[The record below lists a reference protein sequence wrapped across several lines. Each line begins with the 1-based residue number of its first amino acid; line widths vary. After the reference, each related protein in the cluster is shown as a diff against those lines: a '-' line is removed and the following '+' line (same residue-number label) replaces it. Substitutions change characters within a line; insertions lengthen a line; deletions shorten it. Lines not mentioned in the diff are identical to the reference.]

1 MNSSE
6 IRNKF
11 LNFFKSKKHE
21 IVSSSPLVN
30 KDDPSLMFVN
40 AGMVAFKD
48 YFLGNKKP
56 IQLRIANTQKCLR
69 VSGKHNDLEQVGH
82 DTYHHT
88 FFEMLGNW
96 SFGDYFKEESI
107 KWAWELLTE
116 VYKIPAEDLYVTIFK
131 GSEQDNLSI
140 DKDAY
145 EIWSNIISKDKIILC
160 GKKDNFWEMGNQ
172 GPCGPCSE
180 IHIDLRDKTEKSKV
194 SAKEL
199 VNRDNPK
206 VIELWNLVFIQ
217 YERKSEG
224 NLVNLPNKHIDTG
237 MGLERLSMVL
247 QGVSSNYDTD
257 IFSGIIKEIE
267 KISNSKYGRNE
278 EKDIAMRVIA
288 DHLRAVC
295 FAIADGQ
302 LPSNNGAGYVVRRI
316 LRRAVRYAYSFLKIK
331 KPFLGNLFEILT
343 NKMSSDFEEL
353 VKNKQLV
360 KSVVKEEE
368 ISFLRTLD
376 QGLVMFNSLT
386 SQSKDNIISGTKAFE
401 LYDTFGFPFDLTKI
415 IAKEKGFKVDEEGFS
430 LELEKQ
436 RNRSKNASENSMGD
450 WTIISDK
457 NHNSKFIGYDLLEA
471 EINILKYRKIESKKE
486 GISYQLIFDQTPFY
500 AEAGGQI
507 GDRGKI
513 KIEDGKFIEIVDTV
527 KEGSLVLHITKELP
541 EFNSPKFI
549 VSVDKLFRHAVQCN
563 HTATHLLNL
572 SLRSI
577 LGGHVQQKGS
587 RVSDKNFRFDFSHFE
602 KIEKT
607 TLEKIENNIN
617 DLIEKEI
624 SLEVQTDVPTEK
636 ALKMGAIGI
645 FGEKYGDKVR
655 TIKFGESFE
664 LCGGTHVNNSKE
676 LWRFKIINETA
687 IASGIRRIEA
697 ITNYSLKKHYN
708 NRLKEFDSLNNFLN
722 NPVNVVET
730 IKNLKDESNKL
741 KKNIQLLE
749 NQRISK
755 LKDQI
760 EGELK
765 EISGIKKYIG
775 IVDID
780 PKLIR
785 NLIFTI
791 AKNYSDILI
800 LTICYSNN
808 IVNCSC
814 YISKN
819 IIDKTSITSQVLL
832 QPIIKKLNGK
842 GGGQDFYST
851 YSFNSSSPNEI
862 LDLCEKSISKLF

>member
-1 MNSSE
+1 MNSLE

-11 LNFFKSKKHE
+11 LNFFKSKKHKIVTSTP
-21 IVSSSPLVN
+21 IVS

-56 IQLRIANTQKCLR
+56 TQLRIANTQKCLR
-69 VSGKHNDLEQVGH
+69 VSGKHNDLEEVGH

-107 KWAWELLTE
+107 RWAWELLTE
-116 VYKIPAEDLYVTIFK
+116 VYKIPVEDLYVTIFK
-131 GSEQDNLSI
+131 GSDQDNLSI
-140 DKDAY
+140 DKEAY
-145 EIWSNIISKDKIILC
+145 EIWSNIVSKDKIILC
-160 GKKDNFWEMGNQ
+160 GKKDNFWEMGSQ

-180 IHIDLRDKTEKSKV
+180 IHIDLRDKSEKTKV
-194 SAKEL
+194 GAIEL
-199 VNRDNPK
+199 VNKDNPK
-206 VIELWNLVFIQ
+206 VIELWNLVFIE
-217 YERKSEG
+217 YERKSDG
-224 NLVNLPNKHIDTG
+224 SLVNLPKKHIDTG
-237 MGLERLSMVL
+237 MGLERLAMVL
-247 QGVSSNYDTD
+247 QGVTSNYETD
-257 IFSGIIKEIE
+257 IFSGIIQEIE
-267 KISNSKYGRNE
+267 KISDYKYGHNE

-302 LPSNNGAGYVVRRI
+302 LPSNSGAGYVIRRI
-316 LRRAVRYAYSFLKIK
+316 LRRAVRYAYSFLEIK
-331 KPFLGNLFEILT
+331 KPFLGNLFDVLIK
-343 NKMSSDFEEL
+343 KMSSDFDEL
-353 VKNKQLV
+353 ISNKQLV
-360 KSVVKEEE
+360 KSVIKEEE

-376 QGLVMFNSLT
+376 QGLVMINSLT
-386 SQSKDNIISGTKAFE
+386 FQSKDNIISGAKAFE

-415 IAKEKGFKVDEEGFS
+415 IAKEKGLKVDEEGFN
-430 LELEKQ
+430 LKLEKQ
-436 RNRSKNASENSMGD
+436 RKRSKNASESSIGD
-450 WTIISDK
+450 WTVISE
-457 NHNSKFIGYDLLEA
+457 NSSNSKFIGYEILEA
-471 EINILKYRKIESKKE
+471 EIAILKYRKIDSKKE

-513 KIEDGKFIEIVDTV
+513 KIEGGKFIEIVDTV
-527 KEGSLVLHITKELP
+527 KEGDLVLHITKKIP
-541 EFNSPKFI
+541 EFNSPKFT

-577 LGGHVQQKGS
+577 LGSHIQQKGS

-607 TLEKIENNIN
+607 TLDKIENNIN

-624 SLEVQTDVPTEK
+624 ILEVQTDVPTEK
-636 ALKMGAIGI
+636 AFKMGAIGI

-655 TIKFGESFE
+655 TVKFGESYE

-676 LWRFKIINETA
+676 LWRFKIMNETA

-697 ITNYSLKKHYN
+697 ITNYSLKEYYN
-708 NRLKEFDSLNNFLN
+708 HSLKEFDSINHLLN
-722 NPVNVVET
+722 NPVDVVET
-730 IKNLKDESNKL
+730 IKNLKDQSNKL

-749 NQRISK
+749 NEKISK
-755 LKDQI
+755 LKNEI

-765 EISGIKKYIG
+765 EMSGIKKYIG

-780 PKLIR
+780 PKHIR
-785 NLIFTI
+785 NLIFSI
-791 AKNYSDILI
+791 AKGSTDVVI
-800 LTICYSNN
+800 LTICNSNN

-819 IIDKTSITSQVLL
+819 IIDKTGVTSKALF

-851 YSFNSSSPNEI
+851 YSFKSSSPKEI
-862 LDLCEKSISKLF
+862 LDLCKKSISKLF

>member
-353 VKNKQLV
+353 VTNKQLV

-624 SLEVQTDVPTEK
+624 SLEVQTDVPTEE

>member
-353 VKNKQLV
+353 VTNKQLV

-607 TLEKIENNIN
+607 TLEKIENNVN

-697 ITNYSLKKHYN
+697 ITNYSLKEHYN

-765 EISGIKKYIG
+765 DISGIKKYIG
-775 IVDID
+775 IVDVD

-791 AKNYSDILI
+791 AKNYTDILI

>member
-11 LNFFKSKKHE
+11 LNFFKSKKHK
-21 IVSSSPLVN
+21 IVSSSPIVCKN
-30 KDDPSLMFVN
+30 DPSLMFVN

-56 IQLRIANTQKCLR
+56 TQLRITNTQKCLR
-69 VSGKHNDLEQVGH
+69 VSGKHNDLEEVGH

-107 KWAWELLTE
+107 QWAWELLTE
-116 VYKIPAEDLYVTIFK
+116 VYKIPAEDLYVTIYK
-131 GSEQDNLSI
+131 GSEEDNLSI
-140 DKDAY
+140 DKETY

-160 GKKDNFWEMGNQ
+160 GKKDNFWEMGSH

-180 IHIDLRDKTEKSKV
+180 IHVDLRDKIEKSKV
-194 SAKEL
+194 NAAEL
-199 VNRDNPK
+199 VNKDNPK

-217 YERKSEG
+217 YERKSDG
-224 NLVNLPNKHIDTG
+224 VLINLPKKHIDTG

-257 IFSGIIKEIE
+257 IFTGVIKEIE
-267 KISNSKYGRNE
+267 KISNSKYGDNE
-278 EKDIAMRVIA
+278 QKDISMRVIA

-295 FAIADGQ
+295 FSIADGQ
-302 LPSNNGAGYVVRRI
+302 LPSNNGAGYVIRRI
-316 LRRAVRYAYSFLKIK
+316 LRRAVRYAYSFLEIK
-331 KPFLGNLFEILT
+331 KPFLGNLSEILIK
-343 NKMSSDFEEL
+343 KMSSDFEEL
-353 VKNKQLV
+353 VTNKQLI
-360 KSVVKEEE
+360 KSIIREEE
-368 ISFLRTLD
+368 LSFLRTLD
-376 QGLVMFNSLT
+376 QGLVMLNSLT
-386 SQSKDNIISGTKAFE
+386 SKSKDKIIKGEKAFE

-415 IAKEKGFKVDEEGFS
+415 IAKEKGFKVDKNGFE

-436 RNRSKNASENSMGD
+436 RNRSKNAGESFVGD
-450 WTIISDK
+450 WIVISKK
-457 NHNSKFIGYDLLEA
+457 NHNSKFIGYDFLEA
-471 EINILKYRKIESKKE
+471 EISILKYRKIDSKKE

-507 GDRGKI
+507 GDKGKI
-513 KIEDGKFIEIVDTV
+513 NLKDGKFINITDTL

-541 EFNSPKFI
+541 EFSSPKFI
-549 VSVDKLFRHAVQCN
+549 VSVDKLFRHAVECN

-577 LGGHVQQKGS
+577 LGNHIQQKGS
-587 RVSDKNFRFDFSHFE
+587 RVSDKSFRFDFSHFE

-607 TLEKIENNIN
+607 TLDKIEIDINN
-617 DLIEKEI
+617 LIDKEI
-624 SLEVQTDVPTEK
+624 GLEVQTNVSTEE
-636 ALKMGAIGI
+636 AFKMGAIGI

-655 TIKFGESFE
+655 TIKFDESYE
-664 LCGGTHVNNSKE
+664 LCVGTHVNNSKE

-697 ITNYSLKKHYN
+697 ITNYSLKDYYN
-708 NRLKEFDSLNNFLN
+708 HRLKEFDSINNLLN
-722 NPVNVVET
+722 NPVDVVET
-730 IKNLKDESNKL
+730 IKNLKNQSNKL
-741 KKNIQLLE
+741 KKNIELLE
-749 NQRISK
+749 NQRIST
-755 LKDQI
+755 LKNQI
-760 EGELK
+760 EGKLEN
-765 EISGIKKYIG
+765 ISGITKYIG

-780 PKLIR
+780 PKQIR
-785 NLIFTI
+785 NLIFSIVKGYT
-791 AKNYSDILI
+791 DILI
-800 LTICYSNN
+800 LMICHSND

-819 IIDKTSITSQVLL
+819 IIDKTGITSKILFDPV
-832 QPIIKKLNGK
+832 IKKIDGK

-851 YSFNSSSPNEI
+851 YSFVGSRPNEI
-862 LDLCEKSISKLF
+862 LDLCKKSISKLF

>member
-353 VKNKQLV
+353 VTNKQLV

-697 ITNYSLKKHYN
+697 ITNYSLKEHYN

-765 EISGIKKYIG
+765 DISGIKKYIG
-775 IVDID
+775 IVDVD

-791 AKNYSDILI
+791 AKNYTDILI

>member
-1 MNSSE
+1 M
-6 IRNKF
+6 
-11 LNFFKSKKHE
+11 
-21 IVSSSPLVN
+21 
-30 KDDPSLMFVN
+30 
-40 AGMVAFKD
+40 
-48 YFLGNKKP
+48 
-56 IQLRIANTQKCLR
+56 
-69 VSGKHNDLEQVGH
+69 
-82 DTYHHT
+82 
-88 FFEMLGNW
+88 
-96 SFGDYFKEESI
+96 
-107 KWAWELLTE
+107 
-116 VYKIPAEDLYVTIFK
+116 
-131 GSEQDNLSI
+131 
-140 DKDAY
+140 
-145 EIWSNIISKDKIILC
+145 
-160 GKKDNFWEMGNQ
+160 
-172 GPCGPCSE
+172 
-180 IHIDLRDKTEKSKV
+180 
-194 SAKEL
+194 
-199 VNRDNPK
+199 
-206 VIELWNLVFIQ
+206 
-217 YERKSEG
+217 
-224 NLVNLPNKHIDTG
+224 
-237 MGLERLSMVL
+237 
-247 QGVSSNYDTD
+247 
-257 IFSGIIKEIE
+257 
-267 KISNSKYGRNE
+267 
-278 EKDIAMRVIA
+278 
-288 DHLRAVC
+288 
-295 FAIADGQ
+295 
-302 LPSNNGAGYVVRRI
+302 
-316 LRRAVRYAYSFLKIK
+316 
-331 KPFLGNLFEILT
+331 
-343 NKMSSDFEEL
+343 
-353 VKNKQLV
+353 
-360 KSVVKEEE
+360 
-368 ISFLRTLD
+368 
-376 QGLVMFNSLT
+376 
-386 SQSKDNIISGTKAFE
+386 
-401 LYDTFGFPFDLTKI
+401 TKI

-450 WTIISDK
+450 WTIISER

-541 EFNSPKFI
+541 EFNSSKFI

-636 ALKMGAIGI
+636 ALKMGAVGI

-655 TIKFGESFE
+655 TIKFGESYE

-697 ITNYSLKKHYN
+697 ITNYSLKEYYN

-722 NPVNVVET
+722 NPVDIVET

-760 EGELK
+760 ESELK
-765 EISGIKKYIG
+765 DISGIKKYIG
-775 IVDID
+775 IVDVD

-791 AKNYSDILI
+791 AKNYTDILI
-800 LTICYSNN
+800 LTISYSNN

-819 IIDKTSITSQVLL
+819 IINKTSVTSQVLL

-862 LDLCEKSISKLF
+862 LDLCEKRISKLF

>member
-353 VKNKQLV
+353 VTNKQLV

-450 WTIISDK
+450 WTIIFDK

-507 GDRGKI
+507 GDIGKI
-513 KIEDGKFIEIVDTV
+513 KIDDGKFIEIVDTV

-697 ITNYSLKKHYN
+697 ITNYSLKEYYN

-722 NPVNVVET
+722 NPVDIVGT

-765 EISGIKKYIG
+765 DISGIKKYIG
-775 IVDID
+775 IVDVD

-791 AKNYSDILI
+791 AKNYTDILI

>member
-353 VKNKQLV
+353 VTNKQLV

-655 TIKFGESFE
+655 TIKFGESYE

-697 ITNYSLKKHYN
+697 ITNYSLKEYYN

-722 NPVNVVET
+722 NPVDIVGT

-765 EISGIKKYIG
+765 DISGIKKYTG

-780 PKLIR
+780 PKHIR

-791 AKNYSDILI
+791 AKNYTDILI

>member
-21 IVSSSPLVN
+21 IVTSSPLVN

-56 IQLRIANTQKCLR
+56 IQLRMANTQKCLR
-69 VSGKHNDLEQVGH
+69 VSGKHNDLEEVGH

-131 GSEQDNLSI
+131 GSEQDNLSF
-140 DKDAY
+140 DKEAY

-199 VNRDNPK
+199 VNKDNPK

-217 YERKSEG
+217 YERKSDG

-267 KISNSKYGRNE
+267 KISNSKYGHNE

-295 FAIADGQ
+295 FSIADGQ
-302 LPSNNGAGYVVRRI
+302 LPSNNGAGYVIRRI
-316 LRRAVRYAYSFLKIK
+316 LRRAVRYAYSFLEIK
-331 KPFLGNLFEILT
+331 RPFLVNLFDLLIR
-343 NKMSSDFEEL
+343 KMSSDFKEL
-353 VKNKQLV
+353 MTNKQLV

-386 SQSKDNIISGTKAFE
+386 SQSKENIISGTKAFE
-401 LYDTFGFPFDLTKI
+401 LYDTFGFPFDLTKT
-415 IAKEKGFKVDEEGFS
+415 IAKEKGFKVDEKGFN

-436 RNRSKNASENSMGD
+436 RNRSKNASESSQGD

-457 NHNSKFIGYDLLEA
+457 NHHSKFIGYDLLEA

-507 GDRGKI
+507 GDTGKI
-513 KIEDGKFIEIVDTV
+513 KMEGGKFIEIVDTV

-577 LGGHVQQKGS
+577 LGSHVQQKGS

-655 TIKFGESFE
+655 TIKFGESYE

-697 ITNYSLKKHYN
+697 ITNYSLKQYYN
-708 NRLKEFDSLNNFLN
+708 NRLKEFDSLNYFLN
-722 NPVNVVET
+722 NPVDIVGT

-760 EGELK
+760 KGEIK
-765 EISGIKKYIG
+765 DISGIKKYIG
-775 IVDID
+775 IIDVD

-785 NLIFTI
+785 NLIFNI

-800 LTICYSNN
+800 LIICSSNN

-819 IIDKTSITSQVLL
+819 IIEKTSITSHLLL

-862 LDLCEKSISKLF
+862 LDLCEKSISNLF

>member
-353 VKNKQLV
+353 VTNKQLV

-500 AEAGGQI
+500 AESGGQI

-513 KIEDGKFIEIVDTV
+513 EIEDGKFIEIVDTV

-607 TLEKIENNIN
+607 TLEKIENNVN

-697 ITNYSLKKHYN
+697 ITNYSLKEHYN

-765 EISGIKKYIG
+765 DISGIKKYIG
-775 IVDID
+775 IVDVD

-791 AKNYSDILI
+791 AKNYTDILI

>member
-11 LNFFKSKKHE
+11 LNFFKSKSHKIVTSRP
-21 IVSSSPLVN
+21 IVS

-56 IQLRIANTQKCLR
+56 NHLRIANTQKCLR
-69 VSGKHNDLEQVGH
+69 VSGKHNDLEEVGH

-107 KWAWELLTE
+107 KYAWELLTE
-116 VYKIPAEDLYVTIFK
+116 VYEIPAEDLYITIFK
-131 GSEQDNLSI
+131 GSEEDNLSI
-140 DKDAY
+140 DKEAY
-145 EIWSNIISKDKIILC
+145 EIWRNIVPEDKIILC
-160 GKKDNFWEMGNQ
+160 GKKDNFWEMGSK

-180 IHIDLRDKTEKSKV
+180 IHIDLRNKSEKSKV

-199 VNRDNPK
+199 VNKDNPK
-206 VIELWNLVFIQ
+206 VIELWNLVFIE
-217 YERKSEG
+217 YERKSDG
-224 NLVNLPNKHIDTG
+224 ILVNLPNKHIDTG
-237 MGLERLSMVL
+237 MGLERLCMVL
-247 QGVSSNYDTD
+247 QGVNSNYETD

-267 KISNSKYGRNE
+267 KISNSKYGHNE

-302 LPSNNGAGYVVRRI
+302 LPSNNGAGYVIRRI
-316 LRRAVRYAYSFLKIK
+316 LRRAVRYAYSFLEIK
-331 KPFLGNLFEILT
+331 KPFLGSLFDILIK
-343 NKMSSDFEEL
+343 KMSSDFEEL
-353 VKNKQLV
+353 MSNKQLIKTV
-360 KSVVKEEE
+360 IKEEE
-368 ISFLRTLD
+368 LSFLRTLD
-376 QGLVMFNSLT
+376 QGLFMIDSLI
-386 SQSKDNIISGTKAFE
+386 SQSKDKIISGAKAFE

-415 IAKEKGFKVDEEGFS
+415 IANEKAFKVDEDGFNK
-430 LELEKQ
+430 ELEKQ
-436 RNRSKNASENSMGD
+436 RTRSKNASESFSGD
-450 WTIISDK
+450 WVVISE
-457 NHNSKFIGYDLLEA
+457 NSCNSKFIGYDQLED
-471 EINILKYRKIESKKE
+471 EITILKYRKIDSKKE
-486 GISYQLIFDQTPFY
+486 GVSYQLIFDQTPFY

-513 KIEDGKFIEIVDTV
+513 TIEGGKFIEIVDTV
-527 KEGSLVLHITKELP
+527 KEGDLVLHITKKLP
-541 EFNSPKFI
+541 DFNSPKFI
-549 VSVDKLFRHAVQCN
+549 VSVDKQFRHAVECN

-572 SLRSI
+572 SLRLT
-577 LGGHVQQKGS
+577 LGNHIQQKGS
-587 RVSDKNFRFDFSHFE
+587 RVSDKNLRFDFSHFE
-602 KIEKT
+602 KIEKN
-607 TLEKIENNIN
+607 TLDKIEGNIN

-624 SLEVQTDVPTEK
+624 GLEVQTDVATKK

-655 TIKFGESFE
+655 TVKFGESYE

-697 ITNYSLKKHYN
+697 ITNYSLKEYYN
-708 NRLKEFDSLNNFLN
+708 HKLKEFDSINHLLN
-722 NPVNVVET
+722 NPVDVVET
-730 IKNLKDESNKL
+730 IKNLKDQSNKL

-749 NQRISK
+749 NEKISK
-755 LKDQI
+755 LKNEI
-760 EGELK
+760 EGELN

-780 PKLIR
+780 PKHIR
-785 NLIFTI
+785 NLIFSI
-791 AKNYSDILI
+791 AKGHTDVVI

-819 IIDKTSITSQVLL
+819 IIDKTGVTSKVLF

-851 YSFNSSSPNEI
+851 YSFKSSSVNEI
-862 LDLCEKSISKLF
+862 LDLCKKSLSKLF

>member
-21 IVSSSPLVN
+21 IVSSRPLVN

-56 IQLRIANTQKCLR
+56 TQLRIANTQKCLR
-69 VSGKHNDLEQVGH
+69 VSGKHNDLEEVGH

-116 VYKIPAEDLYVTIFK
+116 VYKIPAKDLYVTIFK
-131 GSEQDNLSI
+131 GSEQDNLSM
-140 DKDAY
+140 DKEAY

-160 GKKDNFWEMGNQ
+160 GKKDNFWEMGNH

-199 VNRDNPK
+199 VNKDNPK

-217 YERKSEG
+217 YERKSDG

-247 QGVSSNYDTD
+247 QGVSSNYETD
-257 IFSGIIKEIE
+257 IFSVIIKEIE
-267 KISNSKYGRNE
+267 KISNSKYGHNE

-302 LPSNNGAGYVVRRI
+302 LPSNNGAGYVIRRI
-316 LRRAVRYAYSFLKIK
+316 LRRAVRYAYSFLEIK
-331 KPFLGNLFEILT
+331 RPFLGNLFDLLMR
-343 NKMSSDFEEL
+343 KMSSDFKEL
-353 VKNKQLV
+353 MTNKQLV

-376 QGLVMFNSLT
+376 QGLVMLNSLT

-415 IAKEKGFKVDEEGFS
+415 IAKEKGFNVDEKGFN

-436 RNRSKNASENSMGD
+436 RNRSKNASESCMSD
-450 WTIISDK
+450 WTTISNK

-507 GDRGKI
+507 GDTGKI
-513 KIEDGKFIEIVDTV
+513 KMEGGKSIEIVDTV

-541 EFNSPKFI
+541 EFDSSKFI

-577 LGGHVQQKGS
+577 LGSHVQQKGS

-655 TIKFGESFE
+655 TIKFGESYE

-697 ITNYSLKKHYN
+697 ITNYSLKEYYN

-722 NPVNVVET
+722 NPVDIVGT

-760 EGELK
+760 EGEIK
-765 EISGIKKYIG
+765 DISGIKKYIG
-775 IVDID
+775 IIHVD

-785 NLIFTI
+785 NLIFNI

-800 LTICYSNN
+800 LIICSSNN

-819 IIDKTSITSQVLL
+819 IIDKTSITSHILL

-862 LDLCEKSISKLF
+862 LHLCEKSISNLF

>member
-116 VYKIPAEDLYVTIFK
+116 VYKIPVEDLYVTIFK

-257 IFSGIIKEIE
+257 IFSSIIKEIE

-278 EKDIAMRVIA
+278 KKDIAMRVIA

-353 VKNKQLV
+353 VTNKQLV
-360 KSVVKEEE
+360 KSVVK
-368 ISFLRTLD
+368 
-376 QGLVMFNSLT
+376 
-386 SQSKDNIISGTKAFE
+386 
-401 LYDTFGFPFDLTKI
+401 Y
-415 IAKEKGFKVDEEGFS
+415 
-430 LELEKQ
+430 
-436 RNRSKNASENSMGD
+436 
-450 WTIISDK
+450 
-457 NHNSKFIGYDLLEA
+457 
-471 EINILKYRKIESKKE
+471 
-486 GISYQLIFDQTPFY
+486 
-500 AEAGGQI
+500 
-507 GDRGKI
+507 
-513 KIEDGKFIEIVDTV
+513 
-527 KEGSLVLHITKELP
+527 
-541 EFNSPKFI
+541 
-549 VSVDKLFRHAVQCN
+549 
-563 HTATHLLNL
+563 
-572 SLRSI
+572 
-577 LGGHVQQKGS
+577 
-587 RVSDKNFRFDFSHFE
+587 
-602 KIEKT
+602 
-607 TLEKIENNIN
+607 
-617 DLIEKEI
+617 
-624 SLEVQTDVPTEK
+624 
-636 ALKMGAIGI
+636 
-645 FGEKYGDKVR
+645 
-655 TIKFGESFE
+655 
-664 LCGGTHVNNSKE
+664 
-676 LWRFKIINETA
+676 
-687 IASGIRRIEA
+687 
-697 ITNYSLKKHYN
+697 
-708 NRLKEFDSLNNFLN
+708 
-722 NPVNVVET
+722 
-730 IKNLKDESNKL
+730 
-741 KKNIQLLE
+741 
-749 NQRISK
+749 
-755 LKDQI
+755 
-760 EGELK
+760 
-765 EISGIKKYIG
+765 
-775 IVDID
+775 
-780 PKLIR
+780 
-785 NLIFTI
+785 
-791 AKNYSDILI
+791 
-800 LTICYSNN
+800 
-808 IVNCSC
+808 
-814 YISKN
+814 
-819 IIDKTSITSQVLL
+819 
-832 QPIIKKLNGK
+832 
-842 GGGQDFYST
+842 
-851 YSFNSSSPNEI
+851 
-862 LDLCEKSISKLF
+862 

>member
-11 LNFFKSKKHE
+11 LNFFKSKKHK
-21 IVSSSPLVN
+21 IVASNPIVC

-56 IQLRIANTQKCLR
+56 TDLRISNTQKCLR
-69 VSGKHNDLEQVGH
+69 VSGKHNDLEEVGH

-96 SFGDYFKEESI
+96 SFGDYFKKESI

-116 VYKIPAEDLYVTIFK
+116 VYKIPAEDLYVTVFK
-131 GSEQDNLSI
+131 GSEEDNLSI
-140 DKDAY
+140 DKEAY
-145 EIWSNIISKDKIILC
+145 EIWSNIVSKDKIILC
-160 GKKDNFWEMGNQ
+160 GKKDNFWEMGSQ

-180 IHIDLRDKTEKSKV
+180 IHIDLRDKSEKIKL
-194 SAKEL
+194 SAIEL
-199 VNRDNPK
+199 VNKDNPK
-206 VIELWNLVFIQ
+206 VIELWNLVFIE
-217 YERKSEG
+217 YERKSDG
-224 NLVNLPNKHIDTG
+224 ALVNLPNKHIDTG
-237 MGLERLSMVL
+237 MGLERLAMVI

-257 IFSGIIKEIE
+257 VFSGIIKEVE
-267 KISNSKYGRNE
+267 KISNSKYGHNE

-302 LPSNNGAGYVVRRI
+302 LPSNNGPGYVIRRI
-316 LRRAVRYAYSFLKIK
+316 LRRSVRYAYSFLEIK
-331 KPFLGNLFEILT
+331 KPFLGNLFDVLIK
-343 NKMSSDFEEL
+343 KMSSDFEEL
-353 VKNKQLV
+353 MSNKQLI
-360 KSVVKEEE
+360 KTVVKEEE
-368 ISFLRTLD
+368 LSFLRTLD
-376 QGLVMFNSLT
+376 KGLMMINSLT
-386 SQSKDNIISGTKAFE
+386 SQSKDKLISGAKVFE

-415 IAKEKGFKVDEEGFS
+415 IAKEKGFKIDEDSFE

-436 RNRSKNASENSMGD
+436 RNRSKNAIESFLGD
-450 WTIISDK
+450 WVIISEK
-457 NHNSKFIGYDLLEA
+457 SHNSKFIGYDLLEA
-471 EINILKYRKIESKKE
+471 EITILKYRKIDSKKE
-486 GISYQLIFDQTPFY
+486 GVSYQLIFDQTPFY

-513 KIEDGKFIEIVDTV
+513 KIVGGKFIEIIDTL

-549 VSVDKLFRHAVQCN
+549 VSVDKLFRHAVECN

-577 LGGHVQQKGS
+577 LGNHIQQKGS

-602 KIEKT
+602 KIEKN
-607 TLEKIENNIN
+607 TLDRIENYIN
-617 DLIEKEI
+617 DLVEKDI
-624 SLEVQTDVPTEK
+624 DLEVQSDVTTEQ
-636 ALKMGAIGI
+636 AFKMGAIGI
-645 FGEKYGDKVR
+645 FGEKYADKVR
-655 TIKFGESFE
+655 TIKFGESYE

-697 ITNYSLKKHYN
+697 ITNYALKDYYN
-708 NRLKEFDSLNNFLN
+708 HKLKEFDNINHLLN
-722 NPVNVVET
+722 NPVDVVET
-730 IKNLKDESNKL
+730 IKNLKDQGNKF

-749 NQRISK
+749 NERISK
-755 LKDQI
+755 LKNQI
-760 EGELK
+760 EEEL
-765 EISGIKKYIG
+765 ENTSGITKYIG

-780 PKLIR
+780 SKQIR
-785 NLIFTI
+785 NLIFSI
-791 AKNYSDILI
+791 AKGYTDILI
-800 LTICYSNN
+800 LTICRSNN

-819 IIDKTSITSQVLL
+819 IIDKTGITSQILL
-832 QPIIKKLNGK
+832 QPVIKKLNGK

-851 YSFNSSSPNEI
+851 YSFKSSSPNEI
-862 LDLCEKSISKLF
+862 LNLCEKSHSNLF

>member
-11 LNFFKSKKHE
+11 LNFFQSKKHE
-21 IVSSSPLVN
+21 IVSSSPIIN
-30 KDDPSLMFVN
+30 KGDPSIMFVN
-40 AGMVAFKD
+40 AGMVTFKD

-56 IQLRIANTQKCLR
+56 TQLRVANIQKCLR
-69 VSGKHNDLEQVGH
+69 VSGKHNDLEEVGH

-116 VYKIPAEDLYVTIFK
+116 VYKIPVEDLYVTIFK
-131 GSEQDNLSI
+131 GSEQDNLGI
-140 DKDAY
+140 DKEAY
-145 EIWSNIISKDKIILC
+145 EIWSNIISKDRIILC

-180 IHIDLRDKTEKSKV
+180 IHIDLRDKTETSKI

-199 VNRDNPK
+199 VNKDNPK

-217 YERKSEG
+217 YERKSNG

-247 QGVSSNYDTD
+247 QGVSSNYETD
-257 IFSGIIKEIE
+257 IFSDIIKEIE
-267 KISNSKYGRNE
+267 KISNCKYGRNE

-295 FAIADGQ
+295 FTIADGQ
-302 LPSNNGAGYVVRRI
+302 LPSNNGAGYVIRRI
-316 LRRAVRYAYSFLKIK
+316 LRRAIRYAYSFLEIK
-331 KPFLGNLFEILT
+331 KPFLGNLFDVLIRI
-343 NKMSSDFEEL
+343 MGSDFEEL
-353 VKNKQLV
+353 ITNKQVV
-360 KSVVKEEE
+360 KSVIKEEE

-376 QGLVMFNSLT
+376 QGLAMFNSLT
-386 SQSKDNIISGTKAFE
+386 SQSKDKLISGTKAFE

-415 IAKEKGFKVDEEGFS
+415 IAQEKGFKIDEEGFNF
-430 LELEKQ
+430 ELEKQ
-436 RNRSKNASENSMGD
+436 RNRSRNASESSIGD
-450 WTIISDK
+450 WIVISDK
-457 NHNSKFIGYDLLEA
+457 NHNSKFIGYDLLES
-471 EINILKYRKIESKKE
+471 EVNILKYRKIESKKE
-486 GISYQLIFDQTPFY
+486 GITFQLIFDQTPFY

-513 KIEDGKFIEIVDTV
+513 KLVGGKFIEIVDTL
-527 KEGSLVLHITKELP
+527 KEGSLVLHITKKLP
-541 EFNSPKFI
+541 EFKSPKFI
-549 VSVDKLFRHAVQCN
+549 VSVDKIFRHAVQCN

-577 LGGHVQQKGS
+577 LGSHIQQKGS

-697 ITNYSLKKHYN
+697 ITNYSLKEYYN
-708 NRLKEFDSLNNFLN
+708 KMLKEFDSLNNFLN
-722 NPVNVVET
+722 NPVNVFDT

-741 KKNIQLLE
+741 KKNIQALE
-749 NQRISK
+749 NERISK

-760 EGELK
+760 EVEFK
-765 EISGIKKYIG
+765 DVSGIKKYIG
-775 IVDID
+775 IVDVD
-780 PKLIR
+780 PKHIR
-785 NLIFTI
+785 NLIFSI
-791 AKNYSDILI
+791 ANNYTDIL
-800 LTICYSNN
+800 LLLVCHSNN
-808 IVNCSC
+808 VVNCSC

-819 IIDKTSITSQVLL
+819 IIDKKSITSQVIL
-832 QPIIKKLNGK
+832 QPIINKLNGK

-851 YSFNSSSPNEI
+851 YSFKSSSPNEI
-862 LDLCEKSISKLF
+862 LDLCKKSISNLF

>member
-217 YERKSEG
+217 YERKSDG

-353 VKNKQLV
+353 VTNKQLV

-697 ITNYSLKKHYN
+697 ITNYSLKEHYN

-765 EISGIKKYIG
+765 DISGIKKYIG
-775 IVDID
+775 IVDVD

-791 AKNYSDILI
+791 AKNYTDILI

>member
-217 YERKSEG
+217 YERKSDG

-401 LYDTFGFPFDLTKI
+401 LYDTFGFPFDLTKT
-415 IAKEKGFKVDEEGFS
+415 IAKEKGFKVDEKGFN

-436 RNRSKNASENSMGD
+436 RNRSKNASESSQGD
-450 WTIISDK
+450 WSIISDK
-457 NHNSKFIGYDLLEA
+457 YHHIKFIGYDLLEA

-572 SLRSI
+572 SLKSI

-617 DLIEKEI
+617 DLIEKKI

-655 TIKFGESFE
+655 TIKFGESYE

-697 ITNYSLKKHYN
+697 ITNYSLKEHYN

-791 AKNYSDILI
+791 AKNYTDILI

>member
-1 MNSSE
+1 M
-6 IRNKF
+6 
-11 LNFFKSKKHE
+11 
-21 IVSSSPLVN
+21 
-30 KDDPSLMFVN
+30 
-40 AGMVAFKD
+40 
-48 YFLGNKKP
+48 
-56 IQLRIANTQKCLR
+56 T
-69 VSGKHNDLEQVGH
+69 
-82 DTYHHT
+82 
-88 FFEMLGNW
+88 
-96 SFGDYFKEESI
+96 
-107 KWAWELLTE
+107 
-116 VYKIPAEDLYVTIFK
+116 
-131 GSEQDNLSI
+131 
-140 DKDAY
+140 
-145 EIWSNIISKDKIILC
+145 
-160 GKKDNFWEMGNQ
+160 
-172 GPCGPCSE
+172 
-180 IHIDLRDKTEKSKV
+180 
-194 SAKEL
+194 
-199 VNRDNPK
+199 
-206 VIELWNLVFIQ
+206 
-217 YERKSEG
+217 
-224 NLVNLPNKHIDTG
+224 
-237 MGLERLSMVL
+237 
-247 QGVSSNYDTD
+247 
-257 IFSGIIKEIE
+257 
-267 KISNSKYGRNE
+267 
-278 EKDIAMRVIA
+278 
-288 DHLRAVC
+288 
-295 FAIADGQ
+295 
-302 LPSNNGAGYVVRRI
+302 NN
-316 LRRAVRYAYSFLKIK
+316 
-331 KPFLGNLFEILT
+331 
-343 NKMSSDFEEL
+343 
-353 VKNKQLV
+353 QLV

-368 ISFLRTLD
+368 FSFLRTLD
-376 QGLVMFNSLT
+376 QGFVMFNSLI

-507 GDRGKI
+507 GDKGKI

-577 LGGHVQQKGS
+577 LGDHVQQKGS

-602 KIEKT
+602 KIEKI

-697 ITNYSLKKHYN
+697 ITNYSLKEHYN

-722 NPVNVVET
+722 NPVDIVET

-765 EISGIKKYIG
+765 DISGIKKYIG
-775 IVDID
+775 IVDVD

-791 AKNYSDILI
+791 AKNYTDILI

>member
-21 IVSSSPLVN
+21 IVSSRPLVN

-353 VKNKQLV
+353 VTNKQLV

-436 RNRSKNASENSMGD
+436 RNRSKNASENTMGD

-507 GDRGKI
+507 GDIGKI
-513 KIEDGKFIEIVDTV
+513 KTEDGKFIEIVDTV

-617 DLIEKEI
+617 DLIENEI

-655 TIKFGESFE
+655 TIKFGESYE

-697 ITNYSLKKHYN
+697 ITNYSLKEYYN

-722 NPVNVVET
+722 NPVDIVGT

-814 YISKN
+814 YVSKN
-819 IIDKTSITSQVLL
+819 IIDKKSITSQVLL

>member
-11 LNFFKSKKHE
+11 LNFFQSKKHE
-21 IVSSSPLVN
+21 IVTSSPIVN

-56 IQLRIANTQKCLR
+56 TQLRIANTQKCLR
-69 VSGKHNDLEQVGH
+69 VSGKHNDLEEVGH

-116 VYKIPAEDLYVTIFK
+116 VYQIPAEDLYVTIFK

-140 DKDAY
+140 DKEAY

-180 IHIDLRDKTEKSKV
+180 IHIDLREKAEKSKV

-199 VNRDNPK
+199 VNKDNPK

-217 YERKSEG
+217 YERKSDG
-224 NLVNLPNKHIDTG
+224 TLVNLPNKHIDTG

-267 KISNSKYGRNE
+267 KISNIKYGNNE
-278 EKDIAMRVIA
+278 ENDIAMRVIA

-302 LPSNNGAGYVVRRI
+302 LPSNNGAGYVIRRI
-316 LRRAVRYAYSFLKIK
+316 LRRAVRYAYSFLEIK
-331 KPFLGNLFEILT
+331 KPFLSNLMDVLIK
-343 NKMSSDFEEL
+343 KMSSDFVEL
-353 VKNKQLV
+353 KTNKLLV

-368 ISFLRTLD
+368 FSFLRTLD

-386 SQSKDNIISGTKAFE
+386 NQSKDNTISGVKAFE

-415 IAKEKGFKVDEEGFS
+415 IAKEKGFKVDEDGFN

-436 RNRSKNASENSMGD
+436 RNRSKNASESFVGD
-450 WTIISDK
+450 WIVISEK
-457 NHNSKFIGYDLLEA
+457 SHNSKFIGYDLLEA
-471 EINILKYRKIESKKE
+471 EINILKYRRIDSKKE
-486 GISYQLIFDQTPFY
+486 GVFYQLIFDQTPFY
-500 AEAGGQI
+500 AEGGGQI

-513 KIEDGKFIEIVDTV
+513 EIEDGKFIEIVDTL
-527 KEGSLVLHITKELP
+527 KEGSLVLHITKKLP
-541 EFNSPKFI
+541 EFNSSKYI

-577 LGGHVQQKGS
+577 LGSHIQQKGS

-624 SLEVQTDVPTEK
+624 SLEVQNDIPTK
-636 ALKMGAIGI
+636 NAFKMGAIGI

-655 TIKFGESFE
+655 TIRFGESYE

-697 ITNYSLKKHYN
+697 ITNYSLKEYYN
-708 NRLKEFDSLNNFLN
+708 SKIKEFDSINNFLN
-722 NPVNVVET
+722 NPVDIVET

-749 NQRISK
+749 NERISK

-765 EISGIKKYIG
+765 DISGIKKYIG

-780 PKLIR
+780 PKHIR
-785 NLIFTI
+785 NLIFSI
-791 AKNYSDILI
+791 SKNHTDILI

-808 IVNCSC
+808 SVNCSC

-819 IIDKTSITSQVLL
+819 VIHKTSITSQLLL
-832 QPIIKKLNGK
+832 QPIIKKFNGK

-851 YSFNSSSPNEI
+851 YSFKSSSPNEI
-862 LDLCEKSISKLF
+862 LDLCKKSISNLF

>member
-11 LNFFKSKKHE
+11 LNFFKSKRHE

-56 IQLRIANTQKCLR
+56 TQLRIANTQKCLR
-69 VSGKHNDLEQVGH
+69 VSGKHNDLEEVGH

-140 DKDAY
+140 DKEAY

-199 VNRDNPK
+199 VNKDNPK

-217 YERKSEG
+217 YERKSDG

-237 MGLERLSMVL
+237 MGLERLSMIL

-302 LPSNNGAGYVVRRI
+302 LPSNNGAGYVIRRI

-353 VKNKQLV
+353 VTNKQLV

-376 QGLVMFNSLT
+376 QGLVMLNSFT

-415 IAKEKGFKVDEEGFS
+415 IAKEKGFKVDEKGFN

-436 RNRSKNASENSMGD
+436 RNRSKNASESYMGD
-450 WTIISDK
+450 WTTISDK

-513 KIEDGKFIEIVDTV
+513 KIENGKFIQIVDTV

-577 LGGHVQQKGS
+577 LGSHVQQKGS

-655 TIKFGESFE
+655 TIKFGESYE

-697 ITNYSLKKHYN
+697 ITNYSLKEHYN
-708 NRLKEFDSLNNFLN
+708 NILKEFDSLNNFLN
-722 NPVNVVET
+722 NPVDIVGT

-765 EISGIKKYIG
+765 DISGIKKYIG

-780 PKLIR
+780 PKHIR

-808 IVNCSC
+808 IVSCSC

>member
-217 YERKSEG
+217 YERKFDG

-353 VKNKQLV
+353 VTNKQLV

-450 WTIISDK
+450 WTIIFDK

-500 AEAGGQI
+500 AESGGQI

-513 KIEDGKFIEIVDTV
+513 EIEDGKFIEIVDTV

-607 TLEKIENNIN
+607 TLEKIENNVN

-697 ITNYSLKKHYN
+697 ITNYSLKEYYN

-722 NPVNVVET
+722 NPVDIVGT

-765 EISGIKKYIG
+765 DISGIKKYIG
-775 IVDID
+775 IVDVD

-791 AKNYSDILI
+791 AKNYTDILI

>member
-217 YERKSEG
+217 YERKSDG

-353 VKNKQLV
+353 VTNKQLV

-655 TIKFGESFE
+655 TIKFGESYE

-697 ITNYSLKKHYN
+697 ITNYSLKEHYN

-765 EISGIKKYIG
+765 DISGIKKYIG
-775 IVDID
+775 IVDVD

-791 AKNYSDILI
+791 AKNYTDILI

>member
-21 IVSSSPLVN
+21 IVTSSPLVN

-69 VSGKHNDLEQVGH
+69 VSGKHNDLEEVGH

-217 YERKSEG
+217 YERKSDG
-224 NLVNLPNKHIDTG
+224 NLVDLPNKHIDTG

-267 KISNSKYGRNE
+267 KISNSKYGHNE

-302 LPSNNGAGYVVRRI
+302 LPSNNGAGYVIRRI

-353 VKNKQLV
+353 VTNKQLV

-450 WTIISDK
+450 WTIISER

-636 ALKMGAIGI
+636 ALKMGAVGI

-655 TIKFGESFE
+655 TIKFGQSYE

-697 ITNYSLKKHYN
+697 ITNYSLKEHYN

-722 NPVNVVET
+722 NPVDVVET

-765 EISGIKKYIG
+765 DISGIKKYIG
-775 IVDID
+775 IVDVD

-791 AKNYSDILI
+791 AKNYTDILI

-814 YISKN
+814 YVSKN
-819 IIDKTSITSQVLL
+819 IIDKKSITSQVLL

>member
-69 VSGKHNDLEQVGH
+69 VSGKHNDLEEVGH

-217 YERKSEG
+217 YERKSDG

-267 KISNSKYGRNE
+267 KISNSKYGHNE

-302 LPSNNGAGYVVRRI
+302 LPSNNGAGYVIRRI
-316 LRRAVRYAYSFLKIK
+316 LRRAVRYAYSFLEIK
-331 KPFLGNLFEILT
+331 KPFLGNLFDLLIR
-343 NKMSSDFEEL
+343 KMSSDFQEL
-353 VKNKQLV
+353 VTNKQLV
-360 KSVVKEEE
+360 KSVIKEEE

-450 WTIISDK
+450 WTIISER

-577 LGGHVQQKGS
+577 LGGHVKQKGS

-636 ALKMGAIGI
+636 ALKMGAVGI

-655 TIKFGESFE
+655 TIKFGESYE

-697 ITNYSLKKHYN
+697 ITNYSLKEYYN
-708 NRLKEFDSLNNFLN
+708 SRIKEFDSLNNFLN
-722 NPVNVVET
+722 NPVDVVET

-760 EGELK
+760 ESELK
-765 EISGIKKYIG
+765 DISGIKKYIG
-775 IVDID
+775 IVDVD
-780 PKLIR
+780 PKFIR

-791 AKNYSDILI
+791 AKNYTDILI

-819 IIDKTSITSQVLL
+819 IIDKTSITSQILL

-862 LDLCEKSISKLF
+862 LDLCEKRISKLF

>member
-353 VKNKQLV
+353 VTNKQLV

-450 WTIISDK
+450 WTIIFDK

-607 TLEKIENNIN
+607 TLEKIENNVN

-697 ITNYSLKKHYN
+697 ITNYSLKEHYN

-765 EISGIKKYIG
+765 DISGIKKYIG
-775 IVDID
+775 IVDVD

-791 AKNYSDILI
+791 AKNYTDILI

>member
-257 IFSGIIKEIE
+257 IFSSIIKEIE

-353 VKNKQLV
+353 VTNKQLV

-587 RVSDKNFRFDFSHFE
+587 RVSYKNFRFDFSHFE

-624 SLEVQTDVPTEK
+624 SLEVQTDIPTEK

-697 ITNYSLKKHYN
+697 ITNYSLKEHYN

-722 NPVNVVET
+722 NPVDIVET

-765 EISGIKKYIG
+765 DISGIKKYIG
-775 IVDID
+775 IVDVD

-791 AKNYSDILI
+791 AKNYTDILI

>member
-1 MNSSE
+1 MNSLE

-11 LNFFKSKKHE
+11 LNFFKSKKHKIVTSTP
-21 IVSSSPLVN
+21 IVS

-56 IQLRIANTQKCLR
+56 TQLRIANTQKCLR
-69 VSGKHNDLEQVGH
+69 VSGKHNDLEEVGH

-107 KWAWELLTE
+107 RWAWELLTE
-116 VYKIPAEDLYVTIFK
+116 VYKIPVEDLYVTIFK
-131 GSEQDNLSI
+131 GSDQDNLSI
-140 DKDAY
+140 DKEAY
-145 EIWSNIISKDKIILC
+145 EIWSNIIPKDKIILC
-160 GKKDNFWEMGNQ
+160 GKKDNFWEMGSQ

-180 IHIDLRDKTEKSKV
+180 IHIDLRDKSEKSKV
-194 SAKEL
+194 GAIEL
-199 VNRDNPK
+199 VNKDNPK
-206 VIELWNLVFIQ
+206 VIELWNLVFIE
-217 YERKSEG
+217 YERKSDG
-224 NLVNLPNKHIDTG
+224 GLVNLPKKHIDTG
-237 MGLERLSMVL
+237 MGLERLAMVL
-247 QGVSSNYDTD
+247 QGVTSNYETD
-257 IFSGIIKEIE
+257 IFSGIIQEIE
-267 KISNSKYGRNE
+267 KISDYKYGHNE

-302 LPSNNGAGYVVRRI
+302 LPSNSGAGYVIRRI
-316 LRRAVRYAYSFLKIK
+316 LRRAVRYAYSFLEIK
-331 KPFLGNLFEILT
+331 KPFLGNLFDVLIK
-343 NKMSSDFEEL
+343 KMSSDFNEL
-353 VKNKQLV
+353 ISNKQLV
-360 KSVVKEEE
+360 KSVIKEEE

-376 QGLVMFNSLT
+376 QGLVMINSLT
-386 SQSKDNIISGTKAFE
+386 FKSKDNIISGAKAFE

-415 IAKEKGFKVDEEGFS
+415 IAKEKGFKVDEEGFN

-436 RNRSKNASENSMGD
+436 RKRSKNASESSIGD
-450 WTIISDK
+450 WTVISE
-457 NHNSKFIGYDLLEA
+457 NSSNSKFIGYEMLEA
-471 EINILKYRKIESKKE
+471 EIAILKYRKIDSKKE

-513 KIEDGKFIEIVDTV
+513 KIEGGKFIEIVDTV
-527 KEGSLVLHITKELP
+527 KEGDLVLHITKKIP
-541 EFNSPKFI
+541 EFNSPKFT

-577 LGGHVQQKGS
+577 LGSHIQQKGS

-607 TLEKIENNIN
+607 TLNKIENNIN

-636 ALKMGAIGI
+636 AFKMGAIGI

-655 TIKFGESFE
+655 TVKFGESFE

-676 LWRFKIINETA
+676 LWRFKIMNETA

-697 ITNYSLKKHYN
+697 ITNYSLKEYYN
-708 NRLKEFDSLNNFLN
+708 HSLKEFDSINHLLN
-722 NPVNVVET
+722 NPVDVVET
-730 IKNLKDESNKL
+730 IKNLKDQSNKL

-749 NQRISK
+749 NEKISK
-755 LKDQI
+755 LKNEI
-760 EGELK
+760 EEELK
-765 EISGIKKYIG
+765 EMSGIKKYIG

-780 PKLIR
+780 PKHIR
-785 NLIFTI
+785 NLIFSI
-791 AKNYSDILI
+791 AKGYTDVVI
-800 LTICYSNN
+800 LTICNSNN

-819 IIDKTSITSQVLL
+819 IINKTGVTSKALF

-851 YSFNSSSPNEI
+851 YSFKSSSPNEI
-862 LDLCEKSISKLF
+862 LDLCKKSISKLF